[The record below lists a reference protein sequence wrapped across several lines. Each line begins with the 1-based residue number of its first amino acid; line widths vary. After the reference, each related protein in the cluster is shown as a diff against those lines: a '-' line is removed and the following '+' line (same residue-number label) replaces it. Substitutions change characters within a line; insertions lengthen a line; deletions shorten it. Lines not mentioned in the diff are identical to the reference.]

1 MQAGKDMQMISHDLI
16 ENITNYILVLLL
28 IGTSLLVRFGDILTF
43 LLNKAFKPLHLRV
56 RGYPVKRITNIQ

>member
-1 MQAGKDMQMISHDLI
+1 MISHELI

-43 LLNKAFKPLHLRV
+43 VLIKAFKPLHLKV
-56 RGYPVKRITNIQ
+56 RSYPIKRITIVQ